1 LPLKEGLV
9 FNVTASAYRHG
20 VLDKTMSIA
29 GEAIDGAM
37 SDTGLKVGDMV
48 NGLDEA
54 TEPTVMKM
62 DRLMEHSGPLLR
74 LAASDVVMSLVSRVL
89 DLAFVKKAM
98 VGVMRRRL
106 AKALIAQQ
114 VATCSTESL
123 RGGVR

>member
-37 SDTGLKVGDMV
+37 SDTGLKIGDMV

-62 DRLMEHSGPLLR
+62 DRLMARSGPLLR

-89 DLAFVKKAM
+89 DIGFVKKAM

-106 AKALIAQQ
+106 AKALTAQQ
-114 VATCSTESL
+114 AGACSAESPQ
-123 RGGVR
+123 GGVR